1 MKSWR
6 QVCALTLI
14 LAAILAPQ
22 SSLKGYEPESE
33 DYRQEGCVGYWALL
47 DSILNVS
54 ESVKPKKLTRQ
65 GHTFLASGAIV
76 AAHYEGE
83 NLRAVQVDSARWR
96 LSDLAFPDVAT
107 EPSDEKEL
115 LNQDGWTVIEAYSI
129 GERYFLFDLYYANCA
144 GSFCRNSRYVLI
156 DPESKKGFL
165 LSNYNMSAQNSF
177 WTCSANGEE
186 GLFYVSSR
194 FSLSDPLKIEYHL
207 HTYDGKQFAPCMNRD
222 ESERCFIL
230 AYCGHHASFQKA
242 RLIESNWTE

>member
-1 MKSWR
+1 MNGLR
-6 QVCALTLI
+6 QVWALTLI

-22 SSLKGYEPESE
+22 SGLKGNETESE
-33 DYRQEGCVGYWALL
+33 NYRQEGCVGYWALL

-65 GHTFLASGAIV
+65 GHSFLASGVIV

-107 EPSDEKEL
+107 EPSDDKEL
-115 LNQDGWTVIEAYSI
+115 LNQDGWAVLEAYSI

-156 DPESKKGFL
+156 DAESKKGFL

-177 WTCSANGEE
+177 RTFSANGEE
-186 GLFYVSSR
+186 RLFFVSSG
-194 FSLSDPLKIEYHL
+194 FSFSDPKLIEYHL
-207 HTYDGKQFAPCMNRD
+207 HAYDGERFAPCMNRD
-222 ESERCFIL
+222 ESECCFIL